1 MRAPGLAGLTRH
13 ARRHRAVP
21 VGTVEDFPVR
31 GAVTLHVIPTPARGI
46 DRVAVAATGDPGK
59 VERGGDGVAEHR
71 AVQRDRKSTRLNSS
85 HVSISYAVFCLKKK
99 KKEYKQEELR
109 DLG

>member
-71 AVQRDRKSTRLNSS
+71 AVQRAPGPAGP
-85 HVSISYAVFCLKKK
+85 VGA
-99 KKEYKQEELR
+99 ELSR
-109 DLG
+109 DLGDGVVERGE

>member
-71 AVQRDRKSTRLNSS
+71 AVQRAPGPAGPERAPTAVVSTHRAGGARSP
-85 HVSISYAVFCLKKK
+85 
-99 KKEYKQEELR
+99 R
-109 DLG
+109 R